1 MSQMLE
7 SLREEIH
14 EIDQQ
19 LVQLLQKRI
28 QTALQIGQIKSDLGL
43 PIFDPQR
50 EQEVIAHV
58 LDIPHAPM
66 DSESLKTLFINIL
79 DICRKAEMNAYSVPP
94 KNKGNGHDCCNAR

>member
-7 SLREEIH
+7 SLRKEIH
-14 EIDQQ
+14 EIDQK
-19 LVQLLQKRI
+19 LVELLQKRI

-50 EQEVIAHV
+50 EQEVIAYV

-66 DSESLKTLFINIL
+66 DSESLKTLFIQIL
-79 DICRKAEMNAYSVPP
+79 DICRKAEMNTFSISQ
-94 KNKGNGHDCCNAR
+94 KNKGNGHDCCDAR

>member
-1 MSQMLE
+1 MSQVLE
-7 SLREEIH
+7 SLREKIH

-50 EQEVIAHV
+50 EQEVITHV
-58 LDIPHAPM
+58 LDVPHAPM
-66 DSESLKTLFINIL
+66 DSESLKTLFIHIL
-79 DICRKAEMNAYSVPP
+79 EICRKAEMNAYSTPQ
-94 KNKGNGHDCCNAR
+94 KIKGNGHDCCDAR